1 MYILDTQFTVID
13 MKHYIQINNK
23 NGLTFDSSIC
33 TINESIKGDA
43 SQSRYGITFDGNI
56 DVMYIDQSN
65 KCYLRALQNSDWILI
80 YLIVFNFL
88 RTEIKTT
95 GRKPSY
101 RRLFTYQRKRKPS
114 FKSFLYGNHFSN
126 IVCCLLA
133 CHSRFTRFLRV
144 RRATQRAH
152 LRIRNA
158 NRMNDDQITFAEIC
172 PLFRFP
178 RAAAA
183 IQQSESDCKMGS
195 KPF

>member
-1 MYILDTQFTVID
+1 MATSTYCTYISSTIVTYVHHCILFGKFRLD
-13 MKHYIQINNK
+13 
-23 NGLTFDSSIC
+23 
-33 TINESIKGDA
+33 
-43 SQSRYGITFDGNI
+43 
-56 DVMYIDQSN
+56 
-65 KCYLRALQNSDWILI
+65 SDLPD
-80 YLIVFNFL
+80 IVFTFL
-88 RTEIKTT
+88 RTEIETT

-133 CHSRFTRFLRV
+133 CSRFTRFLRV